1 MTTSGTVNFTKNQT
15 YQSRN
20 FHGKILLFFFSNQK
34 WAPVGFLFSNIDIKF
49 YHEMNEFVLKMAE
62 TVTEMDHSE
71 IKYEALDKFMKELM
85 SNYKLK
91 IYPIHQAVLSQFGAT
106 LIMHFDKNFIVA
118 KEIVIQCLKY
128 QLYPWQLRT
137 MFNPEAESEAIFKR
151 HPSWEVL
158 LVTLKALTSSRDYE
172 MKAYDLIIYYKNVI
186 FQQWSLEDISDISI
200 SLMEKLI
207 QLQVDKEFV
216 TNKMNAMCTIF
227 DQFVHQTA
235 ILKSA
240 EIGPKMVELF
250 NQTVMDLLDNIE
262 DGKWGMYLFI
272 YSSHCGK

>member
-1 MTTSGTVNFTKNQT
+1 M
-15 YQSRN
+15 
-20 FHGKILLFFFSNQK
+20 
-34 WAPVGFLFSNIDIKF
+34 
-49 YHEMNEFVLKMAE
+49 
-62 TVTEMDHSE
+62 
-71 IKYEALDKFMKELM
+71 
-85 SNYKLK
+85 
-91 IYPIHQAVLSQFGAT
+91 
-106 LIMHFDKNFIVA
+106 
-118 KEIVIQCLKY
+118 
-128 QLYPWQLRT
+128 
-137 MFNPEAESEAIFKR
+137 
-151 HPSWEVL
+151 
-158 LVTLKALTSSRDYE
+158 TLKALTASRDYE
-172 MKAYDLIIYYKNVI
+172 LKAYDLIIYYKNVI
-186 FQQWSLEDISDISI
+186 FQHWNLEDISDVSI